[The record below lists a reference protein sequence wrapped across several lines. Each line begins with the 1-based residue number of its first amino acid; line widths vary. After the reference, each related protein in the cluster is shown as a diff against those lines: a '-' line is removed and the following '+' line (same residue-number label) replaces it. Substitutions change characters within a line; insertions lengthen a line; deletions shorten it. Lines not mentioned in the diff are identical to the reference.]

1 MTISWAWFSFSKWC
15 IHSIFP
21 RTSQL
26 WTTPCRCESPRVKFI
41 LVHAKL
47 VDTFYFYIPWSW
59 NTRQSPRARSAL
71 NSSARPFKLRVS
83 TIHDSKIKLL
93 EIFILWNSC
102 LKFFKQ
108 IKILLEQWFE
118 PAVFYFLSIVITL
131 QKSMSCQAACKKS
144 IPIKVFLSF
153 VETIAPTK
161 QSIVTPEDPCN

>member
-1 MTISWAWFSFSKWC
+1 M
-15 IHSIFP
+15 
-21 RTSQL
+21 R
-26 WTTPCRCESPRVKFI
+26 TTPCSVWESESKIYISACKTCWYILFLHPLVMKFASKSHGP
-41 LVHAKL
+41 LC
-47 VDTFYFYIPWSW
+47 SE
-59 NTRQSPRARSAL
+59 
-71 NSSARPFKLRVS
+71 SARPFKLRVS

-93 EIFILWNSC
+93 KIFILWNSC
-102 LKFFKQ
+102 LKFFKTN
-108 IKILLEQWFE
+108 KDLLEQWFE